1 MRMPPALAATVGGL
15 SLAALLI
22 GAIQIARPES
32 GHVSDACS
40 IELHARETCAAAPP
54 ESQQVTTDEGVVEYR
69 RGTML
74 HRIDGPARTWP
85 NGRQEWHQNGRLHR
99 LDGPAMV
106 LPNGM
111 QRWYVDG
118 RLHRADGPAVEMKS
132 GRSWYY
138 LNGRMVSESVL
149 GL

>member
-1 MRMPPALAATVGGL
+1 MPPALAATVGGL
-15 SLAALLI
+15 SLAALLV

-74 HRIDGPARTWP
+74 HRIDGPAPGRTADRSGTRTVVCTGWTD
-85 NGRQEWHQNGRLHR
+85 RQWCSPTACSGGTSTAACTAQT
-99 LDGPAMV
+99 DP
-106 LPNGM
+106 PST
-111 QRWYVDG
+111 
-118 RLHRADGPAVEMKS
+118 KS

>member
-1 MRMPPALAATVGGL
+1 MRGSSSTGAGPCCTGSTDPPAPG
-15 SLAALLI
+15 
-22 GAIQIARPES
+22 
-32 GHVSDACS
+32 
-40 IELHARETCAAAPP
+40 
-54 ESQQVTTDEGVVEYR
+54 
-69 RGTML
+69 
-74 HRIDGPARTWP
+74 RTA
-85 NGRQEWHQNGRLHR
+85 GQEWHQNGRLHR

>member
-1 MRMPPALAATVGGL
+1 MPPALAATVGGL
-15 SLAALLI
+15 SLAALLV

-74 HRIDGPARTWP
+74 HRIDGPARTWL

-118 RLHRADGPAVEMKS
+118 RLHRTDGPAVEMKS